1 MYWCQLNFALFS
13 ATFAL
18 VISWQSLNHPNLL
31 AVYRF
36 HAYFHVHLIGTF
48 IESAYNV
55 ICNDYGVNPDETWL
69 YGNWFYTTSYAIF
82 TSELKATKRSQMILV
97 DGSLA
102 DQKAL
107 REKVV
112 RR

>member
-1 MYWCQLNFALFS
+1 MMVKNA
-13 ATFAL
+13 
-18 VISWQSLNHPNLL
+18 
-31 AVYRF
+31 
-36 HAYFHVHLIGTF
+36 F
-48 IESAYNV
+48 IKSAYNV
-55 ICNDYGVNPDETWL
+55 ICNDYGDETWL
-69 YGNWFYTTSYAIF
+69 NGNWFYTTSYAIF

-102 DQKAL
+102 NQKAL

>member
-36 HAYFHVHLIGTF
+36 HVYFHVRLILHDLG
-48 IESAYNV
+48 S
-55 ICNDYGVNPDETWL
+55 PLL
-69 YGNWFYTTSYAIF
+69 Y
-82 TSELKATKRSQMILV
+82 
-97 DGSLA
+97 DG
-102 DQKAL
+102 KE
-107 REKVV
+107 RFH
-112 RR
+112 